1 MEKDKKKAENPLKVN
16 RRHFFSQLSVGIGSL
31 ALGSL
36 LIPDLF
42 KGVASE
48 RLTHPLGVAHF
59 APKAKRVIYL
69 FQAGASS

>member
-1 MEKDKKKAENPLKVN
+1 MEEDKTNSENPLKVN

-42 KGVASE
+42 KGGPAPLASQ
-48 RLTHPLGVAHF
+48 PLG
-59 APKAKRVIYL
+59 L
-69 FQAGASS
+69 FHVLF